1 MVSLALITNSIRHAW
16 RLRLPAVLAVLM
28 LLALIGLPQFTIG
41 DGSPEGNLRLYL
53 MYAGHLCVFAL
64 SLAAA
69 CYSIWFEHQER
80 QHKVHYL
87 LHSRPASAKM
97 IIFCRIIS
105 YLFMFLLIATLYFA
119 AMAWTAHRQISQMQ
133 ITPEQKL
140 ELTKKLSEVRERIA
154 LRPIIEIDPSRQ
166 RLEKVEQSVIN
177 MASGQSYPFELPLSA
192 QKSYPVLFGKLLSL
206 GQGEKAL
213 LRADIVQNNRVL
225 WRQEMAYIPGQ
236 FFRLPL
242 PEALT
247 NLTQLELRLT
257 QVNPDKKPLYL
268 PLSEPLSI
276 THPAGHIWKNI
287 LRGSLMLTLLFCVL
301 ICLGVFSSQVLSPQG
316 SLLVLTLVYIVGSC
330 KDSIRNL
337 VFPLPLSMGM
347 PAPNPNEF
355 HIMDVVYTM
364 IWKPLLLLIPDFQAL
379 NPITPLMNG
388 DYISWQIFLHQGV
401 STLPFLTLSAFYLF
415 YFLPRQERCLEP

>member
-28 LLALIGLPQFTIG
+28 LLALIGLPQFTVG

-53 MYAGHLCVFAL
+53 LYAGHLCVFAL

-69 CYSIWFEHQER
+69 CYSIWFEQQER

-87 LHSRPASAKM
+87 LHSRPVSAKL
-97 IIFCRIIS
+97 IIFCRIVA
-105 YLFMFLLIATLYFA
+105 YLSMFLFIAMIYFA
-119 AMAWTAHRQISQMQ
+119 AMIWTAHRQISRMSM
-133 ITPEQKL
+133 IPEQKL
-140 ELTKKLSEVRERIA
+140 ELYKKLVEVRERVA

-166 RLEKVEQSVIN
+166 RLEKVEQSVIT
-177 MASGQSYPFELPLSA
+177 MEAGQSYPFELPLSV

-206 GQGEKAL
+206 GQGEKTL

-225 WRQEMAYIPGQ
+225 WRQEMAYVPGQ

-242 PEALT
+242 PEALA

-287 LRGSLMLTLLFCVL
+287 LRGSLMLTLLLGVL
-301 ICLGVFSSQVLSPQG
+301 ICLGVFSAQVLSPQG

-337 VFPLPLSMGM
+337 VFPPLSLGM
-347 PAPNPNEF
+347 PVPNPNDF
-355 HIMDVVYTM
+355 QVMDVIYAM
-364 IWKPLLLLIPDFQAL
+364 IWKPLLWLIPDFQAL
-379 NPITPLMNG
+379 NPITQIMNG